1 MKRVYLIQ
9 LGVLGI
15 LLLLASKPTL
25 GQELLPGDGQTGTGN
40 HEVAIGPCGDT
51 SFSDVFTC
59 LKSRPGT
66 IAQDGQLPL
75 NSLGTLDVE
84 MIALSLTPVFPVM
97 DSMWEDVPVGQK
109 VKFLSVWRA
118 RFIPSR
124 EDNVNQLFKANLH
137 HGREYKID
145 SATVS
150 DPTRSRVRVDTT
162 RGGADVVWNVEVS
175 ALVEQPQYLVLEWST
190 GENPARKQEF
200 TSPGNYVTF
209 EANLKL
215 LSPLLKVLA
224 SLDLPGPTI
233 SAK

>member
-1 MKRVYLIQ
+1 MKRVHLIL

-51 SFSDVFTC
+51 SFFDVFTC
-59 LKSRPGT
+59 LKRQPGA

-75 NSLGTLDVE
+75 DSLGTLDVE
-84 MIALSLTPVFPVM
+84 IVSLSLTSVFPVM
-97 DSMWEDVPVGQK
+97 DSMWENVPQGQE
-109 VKFLSVWRA
+109 VRFLSVLRA
-118 RFIPSR
+118 RFIPGR
-124 EDNVNQLFKANLH
+124 EDNINQLFKANLRY
-137 HGREYKID
+137 GGEYKID
-145 SATVS
+145 STIVS
-150 DPTRSRVRVDTT
+150 DPSASTVSVDTR
-162 RGGADVVWNVEVS
+162 RGGADVIWSLSVS
-175 ALVEQPQYLVLEWST
+175 AATEPQYLVIEWST
-190 GENPARKQEF
+190 DTNPARKQEF

-215 LSPLLKVLA
+215 LTPLLKVLA